1 MRFRLYATA
10 STALSVAL
18 LSQALHKRSNFYSAA
33 VYLTQ
38 NNAGLMIVIN
48 LALLGIGT
56 VMLGLQRLCFGA
68 FRPSEIEQL
77 YEKAWFAITETCLA
91 MTIFREEVGAWFLV
105 MFVALICGKVWGWIG
120 EGRIET
126 IGQQPPTSPRLF
138 HARLSLSLAISTCFN
153 VLMLRYCIRT
163 VFLQARPN
171 MMVMFAFEFAVL
183 TTISLSTIGRYLILL
198 HELAV
203 IKRQVTSRR
212 AQIRES
218 DPSLSHEEV
227 DSMDIDVPG
236 WEEKGKFIFY
246 LDLMT
251 AAPDFFK
258 LVLYL
263 TFFCVLC
270 VFYGMPIHII
280 RDVALTIRSFVKR
293 VRDFIKYRQATDDM
307 NSRYPDAPAQ
317 EIDGD
322 CIICREELRPWQTDS
337 TPTDRTDQQAPPTVD
352 ERLRPKR
359 LPCGHILHLGCLR
372 SWLLRQQMCPT
383 CRRPVLENN
392 VGASTQPANAPEANP
407 VQQVRNAAGPRVYN
421 FGPLRINFFPA
432 NQQGVPPTTTHQ
444 NLREMQR
451 LLNGSPA
458 PTAAPANIQ
467 AQLHNIEQNVMREI
481 GLLREQVDSLN
492 TLRQSMNGNL
502 PGNVQPV
509 QSADTISQPPGHLVQ
524 AFGVPAGQS
533 NTPASQLPFNLPPGW
548 NVVPLQR
555 ISGSAT
561 RTHLPRE
568 HELSVDASQPT
579 VPSGGNGE
587 PHGSEGR
594 NHFNH
599 PVVPTDTNHA
609 QGLSGN
615 TRIGGAPIAAMTPT
629 SPPQSED
636 SGAVESNDAVREHVK
651 DIHSITENESS
662 KLPKWGSTEEGGSS
676 VTSQSKDSKGK
687 GKTATVEDETETT
700 S

>member
-1 MRFRLYATA
+1 
-10 STALSVAL
+10 
-18 LSQALHKRSNFYSAA
+18 
-33 VYLTQ
+33 
-38 NNAGLMIVIN
+38 
-48 LALLGIGT
+48 
-56 VMLGLQRLCFGA
+56 
-68 FRPSEIEQL
+68 
-77 YEKAWFAITETCLA
+77 

-153 VLMLRYCIRT
+153 ILMLRYCIRT

-183 TTISLSTIGRYLILL
+183 TIISLSTIGRYLILL

-212 AQIRES
+212 AQMRES
-218 DPSLSHEEV
+218 NPSLSHEEV

-251 AAPDFFK
+251 AAPDFLK

-322 CIICREELRPWQTDS
+322 CIICREELRPWQTDPA
-337 TPTDRTDQQAPPTVD
+337 PTDRTDRQALPTVD
-352 ERLRPKR
+352 ERLRPKK

-392 VGASTQPANAPEANP
+392 TGASNQPANAPEANP
-407 VQQVRNAAGPRVYN
+407 VQQPRNAAGPRVYN

-432 NQQGVPPTTTHQ
+432 NQQGVPPTNAHQ

-451 LLNGSPA
+451 LLNGSSG

-467 AQLHNIEQNVMREI
+467 AQLHDIEQNVMREI
-481 GLLREQVDSLN
+481 SLLREQVDSLN
-492 TLRQSMNGNL
+492 TLRQSINGTL

-509 QSADTISQPPGHLVQ
+509 QSAETISQPPGPSVQ
-524 AFGVPAGQS
+524 AFGVPVNQS
-533 NTPASQLPFNLPPGW
+533 NIPTSQLPFNLPPGW

-555 ISGSAT
+555 ISGSASRT
-561 RTHLPRE
+561 RLSRE
-568 HELSVDASQPT
+568 HELSVDASPST
-579 VPSGGNGE
+579 APPSGNGGLHSTEGGN
-587 PHGSEGR
+587 HS
-594 NHFNH
+594 NQSI
-599 PVVPTDTNHA
+599 VPKNTNHA
-609 QGLSGN
+609 QDLSVSS
-615 TRIGGAPIAAMTPT
+615 RMGGAPIAAMAPT
-629 SPPQSED
+629 GAPQSENG
-636 SGAVESNDAVREHVK
+636 GAVESNDAVQEHVK

-662 KLPKWGSTEEGGSS
+662 KLPKWGSTEEGESS
-676 VTSQSKDSKGK
+676 VTSQNKNLKGK